1 MRPAVTYHINPRTG
15 EPNVCRA
22 TLRGCPLGIVAAAHV
37 ETAQECRN
45 MYERV
50 MADHVL
56 PHRATRANAR
66 SVWKLPPAVEAE
78 VYEVKIPAMHAYF
91 ASH

>member
-1 MRPAVTYHINPRTG
+1 MKPSVTYHINPRTG
-15 EPNVCRA
+15 EPNQCHA
-22 TLRGCPLGIVAAAHV
+22 TVRGCPLGIVAAAHV
-37 ETAQECRN
+37 GSEAECRS

-50 MADHVL
+50 MADHLL

-66 SVWKLPPAVEAE
+66 SVWKLPPALEAE

-91 ASH
+91 AG